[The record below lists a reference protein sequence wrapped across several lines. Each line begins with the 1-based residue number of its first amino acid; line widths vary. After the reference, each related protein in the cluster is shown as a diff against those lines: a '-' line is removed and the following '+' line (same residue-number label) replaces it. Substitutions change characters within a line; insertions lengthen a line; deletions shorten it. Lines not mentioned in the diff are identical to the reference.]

1 MGRKREKEK
10 NEEKKNAAC
19 SGRKGEGESVP
30 AANRSELRVGR
41 DESCLG
47 VKGEE
52 TGKPGDG
59 NNIEKMGK
67 KRRTPAEKNKRQVD
81 VDTERRCLS

>member
-59 NNIEKMGK
+59 NNIEKMG
-67 KRRTPAEKNKRQVD
+67 EKEENTSREK
-81 VDTERRCLS
+81 